1 MSREALKYMKSGE
14 CIINKSSVT
23 DMKVMKS

>member
-14 CIINKSSVT
+14 YIINKSSVT